1 MEFLLE
7 ENALLRDTLK
17 RIVQNIHNAGGAYGF
32 DDYAKG
38 WDDAITEALT
48 IIEQESGVTIDE
60 ILQPKCN

>member
-17 RIVQNIHNAGGAYGF
+17 RIVQRICNELIDDAAAGF
-32 DDYAKG
+32 DEGYDTG
-38 WDDAITEALT
+38 ITMTLN
-48 IIEQESGVTIDE
+48 IIEEESGVTIDE